1 FSKITDDIIV
11 DMMINY
17 LTQCIFEQIILDSKT
32 ALDKADT
39 PEKVEMIE
47 SSLLELIKTSVD
59 LNFGIHLENI
69 NTLNKQDIETIQKNA
84 IQDIWSEW
92 EDNLND

>member
-1 FSKITDDIIV
+1 
-11 DMMINY
+11 
-17 LTQCIFEQIILDSKT
+17 
-32 ALDKADT
+32 
-39 PEKVEMIE
+39 MIE

>member
-1 FSKITDDIIV
+1 
-11 DMMINY
+11 M
-17 LTQCIFEQIILDSKT
+17 L
-32 ALDKADT
+32 
-39 PEKVEMIE
+39 KVEMIE

-59 LNFGIHLENI
+59 LNFGSHLKNI
-69 NTLNKQDIETIQKNA
+69 NTLTKQDIETIQKNA